1 MSDSPTK
8 QRALGG
14 NRTSINTHSYS
25 TRLLSATALAPLVHP
40 LFELVHSQ
48 EHPYDQ
54 NIYAQLHGSRVVEG
68 GNRIS
73 AGIIRG
79 PGDTWMLDDVVDG
92 DDMGEI
98 LLHIRAGDSAK

>member
-1 MSDSPTK
+1 VLSVAIVLLLTPIHTL
-8 QRALGG
+8 RACCRQL
-14 NRTSINTHSYS
+14 HSRRWY
-25 TRLLSATALAPLVHP
+25 T